1 MLIVLA
7 SVNGAPGTTTAA
19 TLIGASWPD
28 RRRVVV
34 ADCDPNG
41 GDLAIRFGLATSPGW
56 SALSAAA
63 RRETGVPALDPFL
76 QTLSGGLEVLVGV
89 RRLDNS
95 PGDVTARSNVA
106 QALVVAAHSYDIIVD
121 AGRLLPGF
129 AGVQELVSAADTVLI
144 VTRRDSA
151 SVALLEERSE
161 SIGAAIS
168 GQPGLIVI
176 GGGSR
181 RPREIERITG
191 IPLLGVI
198 PFDPAAAAVV
208 AGESGS
214 VRRLERSP
222 VVAASRRIARSL
234 ADGPIRRSVMPE
246 DDGTGIP
253 GAGAADEATEH
264 ESVTS
269 RDRDDDAGPRGPAE
283 QTVTG
288 NAVRRSSDHRA
299 APVGVPSVPGPTAV
313 DLAPE
318 DAGSTTNGLVR
329 VIP

>member
-106 QALVVAAHSYDIIVD
+106 PALVVAAHSYDIIVD

-144 VTRRDSA
+144 ATRRDSA

-161 SIGAAIS
+161 SIGSAIS

-208 AGESGS
+208 AGESG
-214 VRRLERSP
+214 
-222 VVAASRRIARSL
+222 
-234 ADGPIRRSVMPE
+234 
-246 DDGTGIP
+246 
-253 GAGAADEATEH
+253 
-264 ESVTS
+264 
-269 RDRDDDAGPRGPAE
+269 
-283 QTVTG
+283 
-288 NAVRRSSDHRA
+288 
-299 APVGVPSVPGPTAV
+299 
-313 DLAPE
+313 
-318 DAGSTTNGLVR
+318 
-329 VIP
+329 